1 MIIVEPIYRNASADH
16 ANDRAVSLEVDDNY
30 ISWFEGQQS
39 TGLWYYKRIIVGL
52 PSSMKVVTARVPENS
67 PFKLYDVLK
76 DTRNTD
82 FLDND
87 TVLKDEVY
95 SRQLFKQKTMWY
107 HQFYVVGHADEPG
120 EFIGEIEFL
129 NHINYESESDPDP
142 DSDPIITR
150 NEIRDTEA
158 IPIGKLKVGME
169 VYGENEIL
177 RINLQNMGVELSDDI
192 GRSIYE
198 TDLYEERPDW
208 VLLNNKWRE
217 LLINFMDTIGCKGS
231 YKSLKNCLEWFDY
244 GKLIELRECWKHQ
257 TLDGTKLMDRPLN
270 KWLSD
275 WYNKSLSS
283 IAKTTYMVIRQCSVD
298 LSELIDHEVAPSLEQ
313 LSQTNSDTLVPVYK
327 PYIYDPQR
335 ITENDLNDD
344 EVKWA
349 KDEMRMK
356 MQLLGMFF
364 EKYFM
369 PIHLDL
375 LRASVEDIYFD
386 IPYAMHMAGVGELES
401 EDLSTLNEMII
412 HSDGRDNEP
421 NEDGF
426 DCVLHLD
433 QQSVCGYDEGLNFGI
448 KSDGDLNIIGVTR
461 EGPST
466 VNDDM
471 LLYTSMSWF
480 NEIGS
485 VAEFEITTPKSVNS
499 GTIEIGR
506 IIRDDEGNM
515 TSIVDKVSRNS
526 DIACELKVY
535 NVDSQGNILNYDPAV
550 TEGAIQWRPG
560 LTYYKQILKLQYA
573 KVNQYGLPL
582 DDVRYLEPPEGCI
595 EWTGA
600 ENWDYKYE
608 YYIQTS
614 SPKYIRVNGLGQQI
628 DDTWYDEPP
637 GQYEYSFNLHY
648 TRELYATYIKLLLIN
663 PGEYYALLN
672 LTGTGMTYSRK
683 INIKVIDNL
692 NISLEFFKLKFCD
705 IQANPFIKD
714 KLGPNKNMFVTTRD
728 PDTNPMIFQELGWET
743 VSDANGLMYT
753 IPHNVISKYK
763 YRQFLKIHKP
773 SSDNIP
779 EDAPRLIWTAI
790 VSAKNEGGTIAD
802 FSSNLSGAKYF
813 YKKVVDDNDELKYIQ
828 VIRRDLKP
836 FSRSQ
841 DPQIWNDDYNTDIRE
856 SYIPE
861 YHIMEMIDP
870 EYTETNIPDYYPIVA
885 VPVIELNV
893 NGERRD
899 LTWSHKLE
907 NPAWSFY
914 SFTRNKKTANLK
926 FNIQQPFIASQSAN
940 NMPEGRYKVE
950 FQYKWGD
957 EVKTVSRMA
966 PFNIIRV

>member
-1 MIIVEPIYRNASADH
+1 MILIEPIYRNSHEKKINGVITREDT
-16 ANDRAVSLEVDDNY
+16 AVKLTVDDNY

-39 TGLWYYKRIIVGL
+39 TGLWYYKRIIIGITSNTNSIIL
-52 PSSMKVVTARVPENS
+52 AKVPKDS
-67 PFKLYDVLK
+67 PFKLYDILMNK
-76 DTRNTD
+76 GDAD

-87 TVLKDEVY
+87 IVLKEEVY
-95 SRQLFKQKTMWY
+95 SEQLLKQKGIWY

-120 EFIGEIEFL
+120 EFIGDIEFWAWER
-129 NHINYESESDPDP
+129 NADDEYSTVVPDTDPVFV
-142 DSDPIITR
+142 
-150 NEIRDTEA
+150 
-158 IPIGKLKVGME
+158 GKLKVGME

-177 RINLQNMGVELSDDI
+177 RINLQNMGVNLSDDI

-198 TDLYEERPDW
+198 SDLYEERPDW

-217 LLINFMDTIGCKGS
+217 LLTNFMDVVGCKGN
-231 YKSLKNCLEWFDY
+231 YKSLKNSLEWFNY
-244 GKLIELRECWKHQ
+244 GRLVELRECWKHE
-257 TLDGTKLMDRPLN
+257 TLGGVKLMDRPLN
-270 KWLSD
+270 SWLTD

-283 IAKTTYMVIRQCSVD
+283 IAKTSYMVLRQCSVD
-298 LSELIDHEVAPSLEQ
+298 LDSIISHKLAPSLVGIGS
-313 LSQTNSDTLVPVYK
+313 LGNSSHTIPVYK

-335 ITENDLNDD
+335 IAENDLNDD

-375 LRASVEDIYFD
+375 LRSSVEDLYFD
-386 IPYAMHMAGVGELES
+386 IPYGIHMAGAS
-401 EDLSTLNEMII
+401 EIECSDLSTLNEMIV

-421 NEDGF
+421 DEDGF

-466 VNDDM
+466 VSDDM

-485 VAEFEITTPKSVNS
+485 VAEFEITTPNNIVT
-499 GTIEIGR
+499 GTIERGR
-506 IIRDDEGNM
+506 I
-515 TSIVDKVSRNS
+515 VRNS
-526 DIACELKVY
+526 ESGAGHIEDIQTRSSEITCQPKLY
-535 NVDSQGNILNYDPAV
+535 NVDWAGNILNYDPAV
-550 TEGAIQWRPG
+550 TEGAIHWKPN

-573 KVNQYGLPL
+573 KANQYGLPI
-582 DDVRYLEPPEGCI
+582 DDERYTEPPEGCI

-600 ENWDYKYE
+600 ENWNYRYE

-614 SPKYIRVNGLGQQI
+614 SPKYIKVNGLGQQI
-628 DDTWYDEPP
+628 DDTWYNEPP
-637 GQYEYSFNLHY
+637 GEYEYSFNLY
-648 TRELYATYIKLLLIN
+648 YVRELYATYIKLLYFQ
-663 PGEYYALLN
+663 PGEYYILLTLN
-672 LTGTGMTYSRK
+672 SNNNSYSRK
-683 INIKVIDNL
+683 LNIKVIDNL
-692 NISLEFFKLKFCD
+692 DISLEFFKLKFCD
-705 IQANPFIKD
+705 IQTNPFIKD

-743 VSDANGLMYT
+743 ASDANGLMYT

-763 YRQFLKIHKP
+763 YSQFLKIHKP

-790 VSAKNEGGTIAD
+790 VSAKNDGDTIAD
-802 FSSNLSGAKYF
+802 FSSNLSGGKYF
-813 YKKVVDDNDELKYIQ
+813 YKKVVDDNNELKYIQ
-828 VIRRDLKP
+828 VIRKDLKP
-836 FSRSQ
+836 FSRPQ

-940 NMPEGRYKVE
+940 DIPEGRYRVE

-957 EVKTVSRMA
+957 KVKTVSRMA